1 MYIQALS
8 GDAGFLERLAR
19 ASFSGTVHSIFER
32 TINLTCSENGE
43 LYTIGNRQLDNA
55 PNTLVID
62 VQGFSEMGLS
72 VNDLVTSSVTK
83 LVIGTDLRISTL
95 QATKWEGVLPSYPCD
110 IDGVEVLRRN
120 VAFTKN
126 YVDVYGKTGGMKMS
140 SQPASPF
147 EKEMSRMLIQRAGML
162 SDDLANNRIESA
174 IQHAISMIGL
184 GPGLTPSGDD
194 FLVGLCSVYKMQN
207 ISCYLSCPFFEG
219 IVHASQTLTNE
230 ISAIT
235 LKKAASGQVRE
246 SLNDLLICMVAGSV
260 EELVPALNKIIGI
273 GSSSGTDILLGILCG
288 LERNL
293 EAGGNVCLPKS

>member
-19 ASFSGTVHSIFER
+19 ANFSGTVHSIFER

-55 PNTLVID
+55 PNTLIID
-62 VQGFSEMGLS
+62 VQGFSELGLS
-72 VNDLVTSSVTK
+72 VHAPVITEENT
-83 LVIGTDLRISTL
+83 LVIGADLRIWIQ
-95 QATKWEGVLPSYPCD
+95 QATKWEGELPSYPCD
-110 IDGVEVLRRN
+110 IEGVEVLRRN
-120 VAFTKN
+120 LAFTKN
-126 YVDVYGKTGGMKMS
+126 YVDVHGKTGGMKMS

-147 EKEMSRMLIQRAGML
+147 EKEMSRMLIERAGML
-162 SDDLANNRIESA
+162 SDELANNRIESA
-174 IQHAISMIGL
+174 TQHAISLIGL

-194 FLVGLCSVYKMQN
+194 FLVGLCSVYKLQN
-207 ISCYLSCPFFEG
+207 ISCSLSCPFFDE
-219 IVHASQTLTNE
+219 IVRSSETFTNE

-246 SLNDLLICMVAGSV
+246 SLQNLLSCMVAGSL
-260 EELVPALNKIIGI
+260 EELVPALDKIVGI